1 MKHIKEIDL
10 DCDGNLD
17 ADDLG
22 ERVTDA
28 MREASSYSN
37 FANLIKV
44 KMGKNVTK
52 QGIQMWM
59 EQLQEAFHRVGVT
72 NCVIIP
78 IFDDFEVKDITV
90 DEVVTDLR
98 DRVAFN
104 NSKMHFSDEFIC
116 SRCGLILRENRRYE
130 IDEDADGDESCYEF
144 EIKYCPRC
152 GRKIIEEPY
161 NENISQSVPMGEDK

>member
-28 MREASSYSN
+28 MRKATSYSN

-44 KMGKNVTK
+44 KMGKSVSK
-52 QGIQMWM
+52 EGIVKWM

-72 NCVIIP
+72 NCIILP
-78 IFDDFEVKDITV
+78 IFDDFAVESITV
-90 DEVVTDLR
+90 DEVINDLR
-98 DRVAFN
+98 DKVAFN
-104 NSKMHFSDEFIC
+104 DSKMHFSDEFIC
-116 SRCGLILRENRRYE
+116 SHCGLILKENCRYE
-130 IDEDADGDESCYEF
+130 VDEENGDETCYEF

-152 GRKIIEEPY
+152 GRKIIEESY
-161 NENISQSVPMGEDK
+161 NENISHVTNPMKLRM

>member
-10 DCDGNLD
+10 DCDDNLD

-22 ERVTDA
+22 TRVTDA
-28 MREASSYSN
+28 MREATPHSN
-37 FANLIKV
+37 FANLIRV
-44 KMGKNVTK
+44 RMNMKMKKEEVAR
-52 QGIQMWM
+52 WL

-72 NCVIIP
+72 NCIIIP
-78 IFDDFEVKDITV
+78 TFDGFGVEDITI

-104 NSKMHFSDEFIC
+104 DSKMHPSDEFIC
-116 SRCGLILRENRRYE
+116 SNCGLILRENCRYE

-152 GRKIIEEPY
+152 GRKIIEEL
-161 NENISQSVPMGEDK
+161 